1 MRFEE
6 GMMSILF
13 EEMKIGK
20 LELQNRF
27 IRSATYDGCADKTG
41 QVSEKQIQLFSDLAD
56 GGIGLIVTGITY
68 VHPSG
73 QSLPFQNSLAADD
86 CIPGFKRL
94 TAAVQDRGGKIAVQ
108 IYHAGRERARFLGT
122 QDEQAMAPSVVK
134 DDPYFLEDHRSM
146 TEDEIWEIV
155 HSFGDAARRAREA
168 GFDAVQIHG
177 AHGFLMSQFLSPI
190 TNLRNDEWGGSLEN
204 RLRFHRETYKD
215 IRGKVGEDYP
225 VLIKIGVQDGFPGGL
240 EFGEGKEAARL
251 LAQWGFDALE
261 ISQGLRG
268 KQFEGTEFRTG
279 IGSLEDEAYF
289 GGWCK
294 EIKETVKVP
303 VMMVGGLR
311 TFELMEEVVQK
322 NETDFVSL
330 CRPFI
335 REPAIINS
343 WKSMNRGK
351 AKCISCNGCLLAL
364 RKGEPLSCIQEK
376 EKDGL

>member
-1 MRFEE
+1 
-6 GMMSILF
+6 MSILF
-13 EEMKIGK
+13 EHMNIKK

-27 IRSATYDGCADKTG
+27 VRSATYDGSADRTG
-41 QVSEKQIQLFSDLAD
+41 QVSEKQIRLFSDLAD

-73 QSLPFQNSLAADD
+73 QSLPFQNSLASDD
-86 CIPGFKRL
+86 FIPGFKRL
-94 TAAVQDRGGKIAVQ
+94 TAAVHDRRGKIAVQ
-108 IYHAGRERARFLGT
+108 LYHAGRERARFLEG

-134 DDPYFLEDHRSM
+134 DDPYFSEDHRAM
-146 TEDEIWEIV
+146 AEDEIWEMV
-155 HSFGDAARRAREA
+155 HAFGDATKRAREA
-168 GFDAVQIHG
+168 GFDAVQLHG

-190 TNLRNDEWGGSLEN
+190 TNLRDDIWGGSLES
-204 RLRFHRETYKD
+204 RLRFHLETYQD
-215 IRGKVGEDYP
+215 IRRKVGEDYP
-225 VLIKIGVQDGFPGGL
+225 VLIKIGVEDGFPGGL
-240 EFGEGKEAARL
+240 EFKEGKQAARL

-294 EIKETVKVP
+294 EIKEAVKVP

-311 TFELMEEVVQK
+311 TFELMEEVVHK

-335 REPAIINS
+335 REPGIVNS
-343 WKSMNRGK
+343 WKSMNRQK
-351 AKCISCNGCLLAL
+351 ARCISCNKCLLAL
-364 RKGEPLSCIQEK
+364 RKGEPLHCVQEK
-376 EKDGL
+376 EEENL